1 MTSQEAAGQ
10 NRRHAKFFD
19 GLVDMIPA
27 QFYHPPEHEVVN
39 TKYLKKNAKTAHKQ
53 AMKAQRKQNK
63 RNKLDPNKAKT
74 ALGIQKEKAAA
85 AAAAQQPIEAE
96 EQQAVAGNEPQA
108 PAAEQVP
115 AKTLML
121 PQQAPASKA
130 ELSQRLE
137 KRLQVSTVIRQRS
150 KSLFMHCL
158 AAAPHKLLRL
168 GTAMHARLEFCS
180 AAIACITPLTANAA
194 DKAVGQQSTR
204 CQL

>member
-1 MTSQEAAGQ
+1 MQ

-39 TKYLKKNAKTAHKQ
+39 TKYLKKNAKAAHKQ

-63 RNKLDPNKAKT
+63 RDKLDPNKAKT

-85 AAAAQQPIEAE
+85 AAQQPAKAE
-96 EQQAVAGNEPQA
+96 EQQAAADDDPQE

-137 KRLQVSTVIRQRS
+137 KRLQV
-150 KSLFMHCL
+150 
-158 AAAPHKLLRL
+158 
-168 GTAMHARLEFCS
+168 
-180 AAIACITPLTANAA
+180 NA
-194 DKAVGQQSTR
+194 KM
-204 CQL
+204 

>member
-27 QFYHPPEHEVVN
+27 QLYHPPEHEVVN
-39 TKYLKKNAKTAHKQ
+39 TKYLKKNAKAAHKQ

-63 RNKLDPNKAKT
+63 RDKLDPNKAKT
-74 ALGIQKEKAAA
+74 ALGVQKEKAAA
-85 AAAAQQPIEAE
+85 AAAQQPAEAE
-96 EQQAVAGNEPQA
+96 KQPAAAGDEPQE

-137 KRLQVSTVIRQRS
+137 KRLQV
-150 KSLFMHCL
+150 
-158 AAAPHKLLRL
+158 
-168 GTAMHARLEFCS
+168 TAM
-180 AAIACITPLTANAA
+180 I
-194 DKAVGQQSTR
+194 
-204 CQL
+204 

>member
-39 TKYLKKNAKTAHKQ
+39 TKYLKKNAKAAHKQ

-63 RNKLDPNKAKT
+63 RDKLDPNKAKT
-74 ALGIQKEKAAA
+74 ALGIQKERAA
-85 AAAAQQPIEAE
+85 AAAAQQPAKAE
-96 EQQAVAGNEPQA
+96 EQQAAAGDEPQE
-108 PAAEQVP
+108 PAEEQGP

-137 KRLQVSTVIRQRS
+137 KRLQVTAEIQQHPTFLGV
-150 KSLFMHCL
+150 HCL
-158 AAAPHKLLRL
+158 AGAACAAPQDSALRHS
-168 GTAMHARLEFCS
+168 HAR
-180 AAIACITPLTANAA
+180 TA
-194 DKAVGQQSTR
+194 
-204 CQL
+204 